1 MPFAAWLLKIASRA
15 VADHWKRAGRE
26 SGTRSPETEPSGE
39 DETERSAM
47 LFQLVERLP
56 KAQYRVIHMRFV
68 EQKSIREIARE
79 MARSEGAIKQ
89 LQFRAIENLRA
100 QMEGGN
106 G

>member
-1 MPFAAWLLKIASRA
+1 LLKIASRA

-26 SGTRSPETEPSGE
+26 TGARPPDVEPASQ
-39 DETERSAM
+39 DETERNAM

-56 KAQYRVIHMRFV
+56 EAQYRVIHLRFV
-68 EQKSIREIARE
+68 EQKTIREIARE
-79 MARSEGAIKQ
+79 MGRSEGAVKQ
-89 LQFRAIENLRA
+89 LQFRAIEDLRA